1 MINFTLTPAQRAAVR
16 KQRSHPFKF
25 LLDQP
30 YEFDRVY
37 AYSCWV
43 DATTLR
49 LLHPAARSVI
59 DIGCGQ
65 AGVAAIQNIIYGCE
79 VYLIDGNRAGQRES
93 GYGSAD
99 SMIHYSTWTDLPETL
114 QRWGCDMSRVH
125 LISIET
131 APKYSWPTVDLIQS
145 TLSCGTHYPIAA
157 YNWLYD
163 QANHADT
170 RYCFTVGGRTPV
182 EIPAEF
188 TVLREIPCMNLPGYH
203 YAVMS
208 RST

>member
-1 MINFTLTPAQRAAVR
+1 MR

-43 DATTLR
+43 DATMLR
-49 LLHPAARSVI
+49 LLHPAAHSVI

-65 AGVAAIQNIIYGCE
+65 AGVAAMQNIIYGCE

-99 SMIHYSTWTDLPETL
+99 SMIHYSTWSDLPDTL
-114 QRWGCDMSRVH
+114 RRWGCDMARVH
-125 LISIET
+125 FVEIGS
-131 APKYSWPTVDLIQS
+131 AQDFQWPKIDLVQS
-145 TLSCGTHYPIAA
+145 TLSCGTHYPIST
-157 YNWLYD
+157 YEWLYQRVD
-163 QANHADT
+163 HPST
-170 RYCFTVGGRTPV
+170 RYCFTVGGKTPV
-182 EIPAEF
+182 EIPKEF
-188 TVLREIPCMNLPGYH
+188 SVIKKIPTINHAGNH
-203 YAVMS
+203 YAVMT

>member
-49 LLHPAARSVI
+49 LLHPATRSVI

-65 AGVAAIQNIIYGCE
+65 ARV
-79 VYLIDGNRAGQRES
+79 DGAQ
-93 GYGSAD
+93 
-99 SMIHYSTWTDLPETL
+99 
-114 QRWGCDMSRVH
+114 
-125 LISIET
+125 
-131 APKYSWPTVDLIQS
+131 
-145 TLSCGTHYPIAA
+145 
-157 YNWLYD
+157 
-163 QANHADT
+163 
-170 RYCFTVGGRTPV
+170 
-182 EIPAEF
+182 
-188 TVLREIPCMNLPGYH
+188 
-203 YAVMS
+203 
-208 RST
+208 